1 VTHIGLVVRAI
12 PERLRG
18 QKASTLVTTVIFVL
32 IAGLTFVN
40 AIILTNGL
48 GAAGR
53 GAVATAYGATVVF
66 GWAFQFGLPASAAYY
81 AKDLQQRD
89 ILNAAW
95 RMIVVGAI
103 PFAVLLTPFYLWQFN
118 GIAFE
123 EGGQSLKLWYLA
135 FVAVHTLQSPFQSA
149 VFYLRGVGSTV
160 MFNVLLAAP
169 QLLIT
174 TGYAVLYL
182 TGNLTVKSALAST
195 MIMLTS
201 GWVIALT
208 ASGSWPT
215 FGVRNKHF
223 TAIRSFALRSW
234 VGSLSFIISLRVD
247 QMLLVG
253 FVDLSDLGI
262 YAVAAALATL
272 SSPVARAIAQSL
284 QPFIRHAATDEERLN
299 RITRSLR
306 WIVMASL
313 AVLVPL
319 GLAAKLFIPFVFGE
333 EFSESVVPL
342 LLLLPGAFASDVNQ
356 IFATALTG
364 FNHPEK
370 ASRAQVYSAITTV
383 IGLLLLLGPYGI
395 IGAAITS
402 SVAYSVGA
410 ISTGL
415 YWRSLAREVRAG
427 RKTGT
432 TVPVTA

>member
-1 VTHIGLVVRAI
+1 MF
-12 PERLRG
+12 
-18 QKASTLVTTVIFVL
+18 VI

-53 GAVATAYGATVVF
+53 GAVATAYGATIVF

-81 AKDLQQRD
+81 AKDLEHSD

-95 RMIVVGAI
+95 RMCVVGAI
-103 PFAVLLTPFYLWQFN
+103 PFALLLTPFYLWQFN

-135 FVAVHTLQSPFQSA
+135 FVAVHIVQSPFQSA

-174 TGYAVLYL
+174 LGYAVLYL
-182 TGNLTVKSALAST
+182 TGNLTVTSALAST
-195 MIMLTS
+195 MIMMTS
-201 GWVIALT
+201 GWIIALT
-208 ASGSWPT
+208 ASGSWPSIGLKT
-215 FGVRNKHF
+215 EHF
-223 TAIRSFALRSW
+223 TTIRNYALRSW

-272 SSPVARAIAQSL
+272 SSPVARAISQSL
-284 QPFIRHAATDEERLN
+284 QPFIRHAATDQERLA
-299 RITRSLR
+299 RIRRSLR
-306 WIVMASL
+306 WTVMASL

-319 GLAAKLFIPFVFGE
+319 GLTADFFIPIVFGD
-333 EFSESVVPL
+333 EFSASVRPL
-342 LLLLPGAFASDVNQ
+342 LILLPGAFASDINQ
-356 IFATALTG
+356 IFATALAG
-364 FNHPEK
+364 FNKPEK
-370 ASRAQVYSAITTV
+370 ASRAQVYSAIATV
-383 IGLLLLLGPYGI
+383 IGLLALLGPYGI
-395 IGAAITS
+395 VGAAITS
-402 SVAYSVGA
+402 SIAYSVGA

-415 YWRSLAREVRAG
+415 FWRSLAREVRAG
-427 RKTGT
+427 RMTGT
-432 TVPVTA
+432 TVPVAV